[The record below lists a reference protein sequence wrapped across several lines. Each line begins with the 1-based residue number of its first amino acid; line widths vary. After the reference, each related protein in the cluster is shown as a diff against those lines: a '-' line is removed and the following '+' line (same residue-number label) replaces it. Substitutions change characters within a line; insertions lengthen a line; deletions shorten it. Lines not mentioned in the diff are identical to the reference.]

1 MDQGNGW
8 LADAVLGAAAGAVAV
23 WVLDRV
29 DWFNFRHV
37 DPEARR
43 RTEAVR
49 PGGMD
54 PAHVAVDKV
63 ARTLGRELTPK
74 QHHAAGQATH
84 YAIGI
89 APAALYAV
97 LRRKVPAIANGRGT
111 LFGLAMFLLQ
121 DEGLNT
127 VVGLSA
133 KPDRYPWQ
141 AHARGL
147 VGHLVYGAALETLL
161 RLADRRL
168 RMF

>member
-1 MDQGNGW
+1 MKHESRW
-8 LADAVLGAAAGAVAV
+8 LADALLGAAAGAVAV
-23 WVLDRV
+23 WVMDRV
-29 DWFNFRHV
+29 DWFNFRHE

-54 PAHVAVDKV
+54 PGHVFASRV
-63 ARTLGRELTPK
+63 AGAAGVELTPA

-89 APAALYAV
+89 LPAALYAV
-97 LRRKVPAIANGRGT
+97 LRRKAPLITSGHGT
-111 LFGLAMFLLQ
+111 LFGTGMFLLQ

-127 VVGLSA
+127 ITGLGA
-133 KPDRYPWQ
+133 KPGEYPWQ

-147 VGHLVYGAALETLL
+147 AAHVVYGLVLESVL
-161 RLADRRL
+161 RFADRRS
-168 RMF
+168 